1 MVDGVRNGPES
12 APRRP
17 TVKLRF
23 SEQAVRDRRRLAAF
37 LADRNL
43 RAALRAFQAITQ
55 SVSLLPRTPF
65 MGREKEDHRELYI
78 RFGDSGY
85 VVQYRVDADAVVVAR
100 IFHAREDR

>member
-1 MVDGVRNGPES
+1 
-12 APRRP
+12 
-17 TVKLRF
+17 
-23 SEQAVRDRRRLAAF
+23 
-37 LADRNL
+37 
-43 RAALRAFQAITQ
+43 
-55 SVSLLPRTPF
+55 

>member
-1 MVDGVRNGPES
+1 M
-12 APRRP
+12 
-17 TVKLRF
+17 KLRF

-55 SVSLLPRTPF
+55 SVSLLLRTPF
-65 MGREKEDHRELYI
+65 TGREKEDHRELYI

>member
-1 MVDGVRNGPES
+1 M
-12 APRRP
+12 
-17 TVKLRF
+17 KLRF

-37 LADRNL
+37 LADRNP

-78 RFGDSGY
+78 PFGDSGY
-85 VVQYRVDADAVVVAR
+85 VVQYRVDADAVVAR